1 MASFSGNLMSL
12 LLDFYR
18 GRETDSEG
26 RFLKDI
32 LAWPDTDFEAVH
44 ALLQWVFPLPEPSK
58 FNSEAPLLTENDI
71 AAFKSDPL
79 LQANL
84 MKSFKRI
91 LTFLGLSLSDKGEVV
106 EGQNFTA
113 RVADVWTSP
122 NHNWGRITRI
132 LRSLMLLG
140 MKGQAQALYA
150 RLDAIHR
157 SRKFPI
163 SASTFRYWTEAI
175 GGSDSP
181 QRPGEIE

>member
-1 MASFSGNLMSL
+1 MASFGSNLMSL

-18 GRETDSEG
+18 GLGTDSEG

-32 LAWPDTDFEAVH
+32 LAWPDNDFETGH
-44 ALLQWVFPLPEPSK
+44 ALLQWVFPTPEPTK

-106 EGQNFTA
+106 ESKNFTA
-113 RVADVWTSP
+113 RVPGVWASP
-122 NHNWGRITRI
+122 NHNWGRIIRI
-132 LRSLMLLG
+132 LRSLTLLG
-140 MKGQAQALYA
+140 MEPQAQALYE
-150 RLDAIHR
+150 RLNVIYT

-163 SASTFRYWTEAI
+163 PADTFRYWTEAV
-175 GGSDSP
+175 
-181 QRPGEIE
+181 RE

>member
-1 MASFSGNLMSL
+1 MSL
-12 LLDFYR
+12 LLDYYR
-18 GRETDSEG
+18 GQETDPDG
-26 RFLKDI
+26 RLLTDI
-32 LAWPDTDFEAVH
+32 LAWPDGAFEAGH
-44 ALLQWVFPLPEPSK
+44 ALLQWVFPTPEPTK

-113 RVADVWTSP
+113 RVPDAWASP
-122 NHNWGRITRI
+122 NHNWLRITRI
-132 LRSLMLLG
+132 LRSLTLLG
-140 MKGQAQALYA
+140 MEGQAQALYE
-150 RLDAIHR
+150 RLDAIYR

-163 SASTFRYWTEAI
+163 PANTFSYWTEA
-175 GGSDSP
+175 GG
-181 QRPGEIE
+181 R